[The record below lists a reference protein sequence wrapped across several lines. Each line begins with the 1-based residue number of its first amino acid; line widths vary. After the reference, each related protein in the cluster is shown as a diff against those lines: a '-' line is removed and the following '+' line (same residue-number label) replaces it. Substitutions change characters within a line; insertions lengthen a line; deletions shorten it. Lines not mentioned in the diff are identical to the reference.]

1 MKGLIDLYKVVNE
14 QMYMR
19 VHNLIPNSDCL
30 GLTKEQ
36 RTRLASIE
44 SRSSA
49 NKAIYQQ
56 EQIKILE
63 AEKNRKEISKEGT

>member
-1 MKGLIDLYKVVNE
+1 MKGLIDLYKVINE
-14 QMYMR
+14 HMYTR

-44 SRSSA
+44 SRQSA

-56 EQIKILE
+56 E
-63 AEKNRKEISKEGT
+63 